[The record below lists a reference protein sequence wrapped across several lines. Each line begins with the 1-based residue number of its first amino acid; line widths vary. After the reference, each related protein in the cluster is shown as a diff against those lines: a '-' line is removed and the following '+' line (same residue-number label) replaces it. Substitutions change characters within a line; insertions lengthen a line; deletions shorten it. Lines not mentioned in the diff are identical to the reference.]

1 MSISPLFRWPNSVNH
16 FKPIVS
22 IDERLLGVEL
32 ITRFIASDGRSLHP
46 EFVISSWDLDRKRL
60 FLYEQC
66 GNIATMQTWFER
78 KNLFCTLNI
87 DQQMAFLIRHNYILR
102 QTFESMPFI
111 KLELS
116 EHFPGLDKGSK
127 SPLLKSLSQGVNGLW
142 LDDLG
147 AGNANVVSLME
158 GYFEVVKVDRCF
170 FNEQVQNPTFYP
182 LIASIQ
188 KHCDKIIIEG
198 IENREHM
205 GLLREVGIWGLQGYL
220 FKSVPFK
227 NVDSLL

>member
-1 MSISPLFRWPNSVNH
+1 DTTFIAD
-16 FKPIVS
+16 PIVS

-32 ITRFIASDGRSLHP
+32 LTRFIASDGRPLHP

-87 DQQMAFLIRHNYILR
+87 DQKMAFLIRHDYILR

-116 EHFPGLDKGSK
+116 EHFPGLDKGLK

-147 AGNANVVSLME
+147 AGNANVVSLIE
-158 GYFEVVKVDRCF
+158 GYFEVVKIDRIF
-170 FNEQVQNPTFYP
+170 FNEQVKKPTFNQ
-182 LIASIQ
+182 LIASIK
-188 KHCDKIIIEG
+188 KHCGKVIIEG
-198 IENREHM
+198 IENREHL
-205 GLLREVGIWGLQGYL
+205 GILREVGVWGLQGYL

-227 NVDSLL
+227 NVDLLL

>member
-1 MSISPLFRWPNSVNH
+1 MDTTFIAD
-16 FKPIVS
+16 PIVS

-32 ITRFIASDGRSLHP
+32 LTRFIASDGRPLHP

-87 DQQMAFLIRHNYILR
+87 DQKMAFLIRHDYILR

-116 EHFPGLDKGSK
+116 EHFPGLDKGLK

-147 AGNANVVSLME
+147 AGNANVVSLIE
-158 GYFEVVKVDRCF
+158 GYFEVVKIDRIF
-170 FNEQVQNPTFYP
+170 FNEQVKKPTFNQ
-182 LIASIQ
+182 LIASIK
-188 KHCDKIIIEG
+188 KHCGKVIIEG
-198 IENREHM
+198 IENREHL
-205 GLLREVGIWGLQGYL
+205 GILREGGDLGITGVS
-220 FKSVPFK
+220 F
-227 NVDSLL
+227 

>member
-1 MSISPLFRWPNSVNH
+1 MDTAFIAE
-16 FKPIVS
+16 PIVS

-32 ITRFIASDGRSLHP
+32 LTRFIASDGRPLHP

-87 DQQMAFLIRHNYILR
+87 DQKMAFLIRHDYILR

-116 EHFPGLDKGSK
+116 EHFPGLDKGLK

-147 AGNANVVSLME
+147 AGNANVVSLIE
-158 GYFEVVKVDRCF
+158 GYFEVVKIDRIF
-170 FNEQVQNPTFYP
+170 FNEQVKKPTFNQ
-182 LIASIQ
+182 LIASIK
-188 KHCDKIIIEG
+188 KHCGKVIIEG
-198 IENREHM
+198 IENREHL
-205 GLLREVGIWGLQGYL
+205 GILREVGVWGLQGYL

-227 NVDSLL
+227 NVDLLL

>member
-1 MSISPLFRWPNSVNH
+1 MDTTFIAE
-16 FKPIVS
+16 PIVS
-22 IDERLLGVEL
+22 IDEKLLGVEL
-32 ITRFIASDGRSLHP
+32 LTRFISPDGRPLHP
-46 EFVISSWDLDRKRL
+46 ESVISSWDLDRKRL

-66 GNIATMQTWFER
+66 GNIASMQKWFER

-87 DQQMAFLIRHNYILR
+87 DQQMAFLIRHDYILR

-116 EHFPGLDKGSK
+116 ENFPGLDKGLK

-147 AGNANVVSLME
+147 AGNSHVVSLIE
-158 GYFEVVKVDRCF
+158 GYFEVVKIDRIF
-170 FNEQVQNPTFYP
+170 FNEQVKKPTFYE
-182 LIASIQ
+182 LIVLI
-188 KHCDKIIIEG
+188 KKYCDKIVIEG
-198 IENREHM
+198 VEDRKSMEI
-205 GLLREVGIWGLQGYL
+205 LREVGIWGLQGYL

>member
-1 MSISPLFRWPNSVNH
+1 MDTTFIAE
-16 FKPIVS
+16 PIVS
-22 IDERLLGVEL
+22 IDEKLLGVEL
-32 ITRFIASDGRSLHP
+32 LTRFISPDGRPLHP

-66 GNIATMQTWFER
+66 GNIASMQKWFER

-87 DQQMAFLIRHNYILR
+87 DQQMAFLIRNDYILR

-116 EHFPGLDKGSK
+116 ENFPGLDKGLK

-147 AGNANVVSLME
+147 AGNSNVVSLIE
-158 GYFEVVKVDRCF
+158 GYFEVVKLDRIF
-170 FNEQVQNPTFYP
+170 FNEQVKKPTFYE
-182 LIASIQ
+182 LIVLI
-188 KHCDKIIIEG
+188 KKYCDKIVIEG
-198 IENREHM
+198 IEDRKSMEI
-205 GLLREVGIWGLQGYL
+205 LREVGIWGLQGYL
-220 FKSVPFK
+220 FKSIPFE
-227 NVDSLL
+227 NVDSLV

>member
-1 MSISPLFRWPNSVNH
+1 MYTTFIAE
-16 FKPIVS
+16 PIVS
-22 IDERLLGVEL
+22 IDEKLLGVEL
-32 ITRFIASDGRSLHP
+32 LTRFISPDGRPLHP

-66 GNIATMQTWFER
+66 GNIASMQKWFER

-87 DQQMAFLIRHNYILR
+87 DQQMAFLIRNDYILR

-116 EHFPGLDKGSK
+116 ENFLGLDKGLK
-127 SPLLKSLSQGVNGLW
+127 NPLLKALSQGVNGLW

-170 FNEQVQNPTFYP
+170 FNQQVQKPTFYP

-188 KHCDKIIIEG
+188 KHCGKVIIEG
-198 IENREHM
+198 IENREHL
-205 GLLREVGIWGLQGYL
+205 GILREVGIWGLQGYL
-220 FKSVPFK
+220 IKSVPFK

>member
-1 MSISPLFRWPNSVNH
+1 MDTTFIAD
-16 FKPIVS
+16 PIVS

-32 ITRFIASDGRSLHP
+32 LTRFIASDGRPLHP

-87 DQQMAFLIRHNYILR
+87 DQKMAFLIRHDYILR

-116 EHFPGLDKGSK
+116 EHFPGLDKGLK

-147 AGNANVVSLME
+147 AGNANVVGLIE
-158 GYFEVVKVDRCF
+158 GYFEVVKIDRIF
-170 FNEQVQNPTFYP
+170 FNEQVKKPTFNQ
-182 LIASIQ
+182 LIASIK
-188 KHCDKIIIEG
+188 KHCGKVIIEG
-198 IENREHM
+198 IENREHL
-205 GLLREVGIWGLQGYL
+205 GILREVGVWGLQGYL

-227 NVDSLL
+227 NVDLLL

>member
-1 MSISPLFRWPNSVNH
+1 MDTTFIAE
-16 FKPIVS
+16 PIVS
-22 IDERLLGVEL
+22 IDEKLLGVEL
-32 ITRFIASDGRSLHP
+32 LTRFISPDGRPLHP

-66 GNIATMQTWFER
+66 GNIASMQKWFER

-87 DQQMAFLIRHNYILR
+87 DQQMAFLIRHDYILR

-116 EHFPGLDKGSK
+116 ENFPGLDKGLK

-147 AGNANVVSLME
+147 AGNSHVVSLIE
-158 GYFEVVKVDRCF
+158 GYFEVVKIDRIF
-170 FNEQVQNPTFYP
+170 FNEQVKKPTFYE
-182 LIASIQ
+182 LIVLI
-188 KHCDKIIIEG
+188 KKYCDKIVIEG
-198 IENREHM
+198 IEDRKSMEI
-205 GLLREVGIWGLQGYL
+205 LREVGIWGLQGYL
-220 FKSVPFK
+220 FKSIPFE
-227 NVDSLL
+227 NVDSLV

>member
-1 MSISPLFRWPNSVNH
+1 MDTTFIAD
-16 FKPIVS
+16 PIVS

-32 ITRFIASDGRSLHP
+32 LTRFIASDGRPLHP

-87 DQQMAFLIRHNYILR
+87 DQKMAFLIRHDYILR

-116 EHFPGLDKGSK
+116 EHFPGLDKGLK

-147 AGNANVVSLME
+147 AGNANVVSLIE
-158 GYFEVVKVDRCF
+158 GYFEVVKIDRIF
-170 FNEQVQNPTFYP
+170 FNEQVKKPTFNQ
-182 LIASIQ
+182 LIALIK
-188 KHCDKIIIEG
+188 KHCGKVIIEG
-198 IENREHM
+198 IENREHL
-205 GLLREVGIWGLQGYL
+205 GILREVGVWGLQGYL

-227 NVDSLL
+227 NVD

>member
-1 MSISPLFRWPNSVNH
+1 MDTTFIAE
-16 FKPIVS
+16 PIVS
-22 IDERLLGVEL
+22 IDEKLLGVEL
-32 ITRFIASDGRSLHP
+32 LTRFISPDGRPLHP

-87 DQQMAFLIRHNYILR
+87 DQKMAFLIRHDYILR

-116 EHFPGLDKGSK
+116 EHFPGLDKGLK

-147 AGNANVVSLME
+147 AGNANVVSLIE
-158 GYFEVVKVDRCF
+158 GYFEVVKIDRIF
-170 FNEQVQNPTFYP
+170 FNEQVKKPTFNQ
-182 LIASIQ
+182 LIASIK
-188 KHCDKIIIEG
+188 KHCGKVIIEG
-198 IENREHM
+198 IENREHL
-205 GLLREVGIWGLQGYL
+205 GILREVGVWGLQGYL

-227 NVDSLL
+227 NVDLLL

>member
-1 MSISPLFRWPNSVNH
+1 MDTTFIAD
-16 FKPIVS
+16 PIVS

-32 ITRFIASDGRSLHP
+32 LTRFIASDGRPLHP

-87 DQQMAFLIRHNYILR
+87 DQKMAFLIRHDYILR

-116 EHFPGLDKGSK
+116 EHFPGLDKGLK

-147 AGNANVVSLME
+147 AGKANVVSLIE
-158 GYFEVVKVDRCF
+158 GYFEVVKIDRIF
-170 FNEQVQNPTFYP
+170 FNEQVKKPTFNQ
-182 LIASIQ
+182 LIASIK
-188 KHCDKIIIEG
+188 KHCGKVIIEG
-198 IENREHM
+198 IENREHL
-205 GLLREVGIWGLQGYL
+205 GILREVGVWGLQGYL

-227 NVDSLL
+227 NVDLLL

>member
-1 MSISPLFRWPNSVNH
+1 MDTTFIAD
-16 FKPIVS
+16 PIVS

-32 ITRFIASDGRSLHP
+32 LTRFIASDGRPLHP

-87 DQQMAFLIRHNYILR
+87 DQKMAFLIRHDYILR

-116 EHFPGLDKGSK
+116 EHFPGLDKGLK

-147 AGNANVVSLME
+147 AGNANVVSLIE
-158 GYFEVVKVDRCF
+158 GYFEVVKIDRIF
-170 FNEQVQNPTFYP
+170 FNEQVKKPTFNQ
-182 LIASIQ
+182 LIASIK
-188 KHCDKIIIEG
+188 KHCGKVIIEG
-198 IENREHM
+198 IEKDR
-205 GLLREVGIWGLQGYL
+205 
-220 FKSVPFK
+220 KSV
-227 NVDSLL
+227 V

>member
-1 MSISPLFRWPNSVNH
+1 MDTTFIAE
-16 FKPIVS
+16 PIVS
-22 IDERLLGVEL
+22 IDEKLLGVEL
-32 ITRFIASDGRSLHP
+32 LTRFISPDGRPLHP

-66 GNIATMQTWFER
+66 GNIASMQKWFER

-87 DQQMAFLIRHNYILR
+87 DQQMAFLIRNDYILR

-116 EHFPGLDKGSK
+116 ENFPGLDKGLK

-147 AGNANVVSLME
+147 AGNSNAVSLIE
-158 GYFEVVKVDRCF
+158 GYFEVVKIDRIF
-170 FNEQVQNPTFYP
+170 FNEQVKKPTFYE
-182 LIASIQ
+182 LIVLI
-188 KHCDKIIIEG
+188 KKYCDKIVIEG
-198 IENREHM
+198 IEDRKSMEI
-205 GLLREVGIWGLQGYL
+205 LREVGIWGLQGYL
-220 FKSVPFK
+220 FKSIPFE
-227 NVDSLL
+227 NVDSLV

>member
-1 MSISPLFRWPNSVNH
+1 MDTTFIAD
-16 FKPIVS
+16 PIVS

-32 ITRFIASDGRSLHP
+32 LTRFIASDGRPLHP

-87 DQQMAFLIRHNYILR
+87 DQKMAFLIRHDYILR

-116 EHFPGLDKGSK
+116 EHFPGLDKGLK
-127 SPLLKSLSQGVNGLW
+127 SPLLKSLRQGVNGLW

-147 AGNANVVSLME
+147 AGNANVVSLIE
-158 GYFEVVKVDRCF
+158 GYFEVVKIDRIF
-170 FNEQVQNPTFYP
+170 FNEQVKKPTFNQ
-182 LIASIQ
+182 LIASIK
-188 KHCDKIIIEG
+188 KHCGKVIIEG
-198 IENREHM
+198 IENREHL
-205 GLLREVGIWGLQGYL
+205 GILREVGVWGLQGYL

-227 NVDSLL
+227 NVDLLL

>member
-1 MSISPLFRWPNSVNH
+1 MDTTFIAD
-16 FKPIVS
+16 PIVS

-32 ITRFIASDGRSLHP
+32 LTRFIASDGRPLHP

-87 DQQMAFLIRHNYILR
+87 DQKMAFLIRHDYILR

-116 EHFPGLDKGSK
+116 ENFLGLDKGLK
-127 SPLLKSLSQGVNGLW
+127 NPLLKALSQGVNGLW

-170 FNEQVQNPTFYP
+170 FNQQVQKPTFYP

-188 KHCDKIIIEG
+188 KHCGKVIIEG
-198 IENREHM
+198 IENREHL
-205 GLLREVGIWGLQGYL
+205 GILREVGIWGLQGYL
-220 FKSVPFK
+220 IKSVPFK

>member
-1 MSISPLFRWPNSVNH
+1 MQTEFIAE
-16 FKPIVS
+16 PIMS
-22 IDERLLGVEL
+22 IDERLMGVEL
-32 ITRFIASDGRSLHP
+32 LTRFISSEGRSHHP
-46 EFVISSWDLDRKRL
+46 EYVISSWDLDRKRL

-66 GNIATMQTWFER
+66 GFIASKQKWFER
-78 KNLFCTLNI
+78 NNLFCTLNI
-87 DQQMAFLIRHNYILR
+87 DQQMAFLVRHDHTLIKA
-102 QTFESMPFI
+102 FESMPFV

-116 EHFPGLDKGSK
+116 EHFPGLDKGLK

-170 FNEQVQNPTFYP
+170 FNQQVQKPTFYP

-188 KHCDKIIIEG
+188 KHCDKVIIEG
-198 IENREHM
+198 IENREHL
-205 GLLREVGIWGLQGYL
+205 GILREVGVWGLQGYL
-220 FKSVPFK
+220 FESVPFK

>member
-1 MSISPLFRWPNSVNH
+1 MDTTFIAD
-16 FKPIVS
+16 PIVS

-32 ITRFIASDGRSLHP
+32 LTRFIASDGRPLHP
-46 EFVISSWDLDRKRL
+46 EFAISSWDLDRKRL

-87 DQQMAFLIRHNYILR
+87 DQKMAFLIRHDYILR

-116 EHFPGLDKGSK
+116 EHFPGLDKGLK

-147 AGNANVVSLME
+147 AGNANVVSLIE
-158 GYFEVVKVDRCF
+158 GYFEVVKIDRIF
-170 FNEQVQNPTFYP
+170 FNEQVKKPTFNQ
-182 LIASIQ
+182 LIASIK
-188 KHCDKIIIEG
+188 KHCGKVIIEG
-198 IENREHM
+198 IENREHL
-205 GLLREVGIWGLQGYL
+205 GILREVGVWGLQGYL

-227 NVDSLL
+227 NVDLLL

>member
-1 MSISPLFRWPNSVNH
+1 MDTAFIAE
-16 FKPIVS
+16 PIVS

-32 ITRFIASDGRSLHP
+32 LTRFIASDGRPLHP

-87 DQQMAFLIRHNYILR
+87 DQQMAFLIRHDYILR

-116 EHFPGLDKGSK
+116 EHFPGLDKGLK

-147 AGNANVVSLME
+147 AGNSNVVSLIE
-158 GYFEVVKVDRCF
+158 GYFEVVKIDRIF
-170 FNEQVQNPTFYP
+170 FNEQVKKPTFNQ
-182 LIASIQ
+182 LIASIK
-188 KHCDKIIIEG
+188 KHCGKVIIEG
-198 IENREHM
+198 IENREHL
-205 GLLREVGIWGLQGYL
+205 GILREVGVWGLQGYL

-227 NVDSLL
+227 NVDLLL

>member
-1 MSISPLFRWPNSVNH
+1 MYTTFIAE
-16 FKPIVS
+16 PIVS
-22 IDERLLGVEL
+22 IDEKLLGVEL
-32 ITRFIASDGRSLHP
+32 LTRFISPDGRPLHP

-66 GNIATMQTWFER
+66 GNIASMQKWFER

-87 DQQMAFLIRHNYILR
+87 DQQMAFLIRNDYILR

-116 EHFPGLDKGSK
+116 ENFPGLDKGLK

-147 AGNANVVSLME
+147 AGNSNVVSLIE
-158 GYFEVVKVDRCF
+158 GYFEVVKIDRIF
-170 FNEQVQNPTFYP
+170 FNEQVKKPTFYE
-182 LIASIQ
+182 LIVLI
-188 KHCDKIIIEG
+188 KKYCDKIVIEG
-198 IENREHM
+198 IEDRKSMEI
-205 GLLREVGIWGLQGYL
+205 LREVGIWELQGYL
-220 FKSVPFK
+220 FKSIPFE
-227 NVDSLL
+227 NVDSLV

>member
-1 MSISPLFRWPNSVNH
+1 MDTTFIAE
-16 FKPIVS
+16 PIVS
-22 IDERLLGVEL
+22 IDEKLLGVEL
-32 ITRFIASDGRSLHP
+32 LTRFISPDGRPLHP

-66 GNIATMQTWFER
+66 GNIASMQKWFER

-87 DQQMAFLIRHNYILR
+87 DQQMAFLIRNDYILR

-116 EHFPGLDKGSK
+116 ENFPGLDKGLK

-147 AGNANVVSLME
+147 AGNSNVVSLIE
-158 GYFEVVKVDRCF
+158 GYFEVVKIDRIF
-170 FNEQVQNPTFYP
+170 FNEQVKKPTFYE
-182 LIASIQ
+182 LIVLI
-188 KHCDKIIIEG
+188 KKYCDKIVIEG
-198 IENREHM
+198 IEDRKSMEI
-205 GLLREVGIWGLQGYL
+205 LREVGIWGLQGYI
-220 FKSVPFK
+220 FKSIPFE
-227 NVDSLL
+227 NVDSLV

>member
-1 MSISPLFRWPNSVNH
+1 MDTTFIAD
-16 FKPIVS
+16 PIVS

-32 ITRFIASDGRSLHP
+32 LTRFIASDGRPLHP

-87 DQQMAFLIRHNYILR
+87 DQKMAFLIRHDYILR

-116 EHFPGLDKGSK
+116 EHFLGLDKGLK

-147 AGNANVVSLME
+147 AGNANVVSLIE
-158 GYFEVVKVDRCF
+158 GYFEVVKIDRIF
-170 FNEQVQNPTFYP
+170 FNEQVKKPTFNQ
-182 LIASIQ
+182 LIASIK
-188 KHCDKIIIEG
+188 KHCGKVIIEG
-198 IENREHM
+198 IENREHL
-205 GLLREVGIWGLQGYL
+205 GILREVGVWGLQGYL

-227 NVDSLL
+227 NVDLLL

>member
-1 MSISPLFRWPNSVNH
+1 
-16 FKPIVS
+16 
-22 IDERLLGVEL
+22 
-32 ITRFIASDGRSLHP
+32 
-46 EFVISSWDLDRKRL
+46 
-60 FLYEQC
+60 
-66 GNIATMQTWFER
+66 

-87 DQQMAFLIRHNYILR
+87 DQQMAFLIRHDYILR

-116 EHFPGLDKGSK
+116 EHFPGLDKGLK

-147 AGNANVVSLME
+147 AGNANVVSLIE

-170 FNEQVQNPTFYP
+170 FNEQVQKPTFNQ
-182 LIASIQ
+182 LIASIK
-188 KHCDKIIIEG
+188 KHCDKIIIER
-198 IENREHM
+198 IENRDHM

>member
-1 MSISPLFRWPNSVNH
+1 MDTTFIAE
-16 FKPIVS
+16 PIVS
-22 IDERLLGVEL
+22 IDEKLLGVEL
-32 ITRFIASDGRSLHP
+32 LTRFISPDGRPLHP

-66 GNIATMQTWFER
+66 GNIASMQKWFER

-87 DQQMAFLIRHNYILR
+87 DQQMAFLIRHDYILR

-116 EHFPGLDKGSK
+116 ENFPGLDKGLN

-147 AGNANVVSLME
+147 AGNSNVVSLIE
-158 GYFEVVKVDRCF
+158 GYFEVVKIDRIF
-170 FNEQVQNPTFYP
+170 FNEQVKKPTFHQ
-182 LIASIQ
+182 LIASIK
-188 KHCDKIIIEG
+188 KHCDKIVIEG
-198 IENREHM
+198 IEDRKSMEI
-205 GLLREVGIWGLQGYL
+205 LREAGIWGVQGYL
-220 FKSVPFK
+220 FKSIPFA
-227 NVDSLL
+227 NVDSLV

>member
-1 MSISPLFRWPNSVNH
+1 MDTTFIAE
-16 FKPIVS
+16 PIVS
-22 IDERLLGVEL
+22 IDEKLLGVEL
-32 ITRFIASDGRSLHP
+32 LTRFISPDGRPLHP

-66 GNIATMQTWFER
+66 GNIASMQKWFER

-87 DQQMAFLIRHNYILR
+87 DQQMAFLIRHDYILR

-116 EHFPGLDKGSK
+116 ENFLGLDKGLK
-127 SPLLKSLSQGVNGLW
+127 NPLLKALSQGVNGLW

-170 FNEQVQNPTFYP
+170 FNQQVQKPTFYP

-188 KHCDKIIIEG
+188 KHCGKVIIEG
-198 IENREHM
+198 IENREHL
-205 GLLREVGIWGLQGYL
+205 GILREVGIWGLQGDL

>member
-1 MSISPLFRWPNSVNH
+1 MDTTFIAD
-16 FKPIVS
+16 PIVS

-32 ITRFIASDGRSLHP
+32 LTRFIASDGRPLHP

-87 DQQMAFLIRHNYILR
+87 DQKMAFLIRHDYILR

-116 EHFPGLDKGSK
+116 EHFPGLDKGLK

-147 AGNANVVSLME
+147 AGNANVVSLIE
-158 GYFEVVKVDRCF
+158 GYFEVVKIDRIF
-170 FNEQVQNPTFYP
+170 FNEQVKKPTFNQ
-182 LIASIQ
+182 LIALIK
-188 KHCDKIIIEG
+188 KHCGKVIIEG
-198 IENREHM
+198 IENREHL
-205 GLLREVGIWGLQGYL
+205 GILREVGVWGLQGYL

-227 NVDSLL
+227 NVDLLL

>member
-1 MSISPLFRWPNSVNH
+1 MQTQFIAEI
-16 FKPIVS
+16 IVS

-32 ITRFIASDGRSLHP
+32 LTRFITSDGRPLHP

-87 DQQMAFLIRHNYILR
+87 DQKMAFLIRHDYILR

-116 EHFPGLDKGSK
+116 EHFPGLDKGLK

-147 AGNANVVSLME
+147 AGNANVVSLIE
-158 GYFEVVKVDRCF
+158 GYFEVVKIDRIF
-170 FNEQVQNPTFYP
+170 FNE
-182 LIASIQ
+182 L
-188 KHCDKIIIEG
+188 
-198 IENREHM
+198 NRH
-205 GLLREVGIWGLQGYL
+205 G
-220 FKSVPFK
+220 
-227 NVDSLL
+227 

>member
-1 MSISPLFRWPNSVNH
+1 IAD
-16 FKPIVS
+16 PIVS

-32 ITRFIASDGRSLHP
+32 LIRFIASDGRPLHP

-87 DQQMAFLIRHNYILR
+87 DQKMAFLIRHDYILR

-116 EHFPGLDKGSK
+116 EHFPGLDKGLK

-147 AGNANVVSLME
+147 AGNANVVSLIE
-158 GYFEVVKVDRCF
+158 GYFEVVKIDRIF
-170 FNEQVQNPTFYP
+170 FNEQVKKPTFNQ
-182 LIASIQ
+182 LIASIK
-188 KHCDKIIIEG
+188 KHCGKVIIEG
-198 IENREHM
+198 IENREHL
-205 GLLREVGIWGLQGYL
+205 GILREVGVWGLQGYL

-227 NVDSLL
+227 NVDLLL

>member
-1 MSISPLFRWPNSVNH
+1 MDTTFIAE
-16 FKPIVS
+16 PIVS

-32 ITRFIASDGRSLHP
+32 LTRFIASDGRPLHP

-87 DQQMAFLIRHNYILR
+87 DQQMAFLIRHDYILR

-116 EHFPGLDKGSK
+116 ELFLGLDKGLK

-147 AGNANVVSLME
+147 SGNANVVSLME

-170 FNEQVQNPTFYP
+170 FNEQVQKPTFYM

-188 KHCDKIIIEG
+188 KHCGKVIIEG
-198 IENREHM
+198 IEDRERL
-205 GLLREVGIWGLQGYL
+205 GILREVGVWGLQGYL

-227 NVDSLL
+227 NVDLLL

>member
-1 MSISPLFRWPNSVNH
+1 MDTTFIAE
-16 FKPIVS
+16 PIVS
-22 IDERLLGVEL
+22 IDEKLLGVEL
-32 ITRFIASDGRSLHP
+32 LTRFISPDGRPLHP

-66 GNIATMQTWFER
+66 GNIASMQKWFER

-87 DQQMAFLIRHNYILR
+87 DQQMAFLIRHDYILR

-116 EHFPGLDKGSK
+116 ENFPGLDKGLK

-147 AGNANVVSLME
+147 AGNSNVVSLIE
-158 GYFEVVKVDRCF
+158 GYFEVVKIDRIF
-170 FNEQVQNPTFYP
+170 FNEQVKKPTFYE
-182 LIASIQ
+182 LIVLI
-188 KHCDKIIIEG
+188 KKYCDKIVIEG
-198 IENREHM
+198 IEDRKSMEI
-205 GLLREVGIWGLQGYL
+205 LREVGIWGLQGYL
-220 FKSVPFK
+220 FKSIPFE
-227 NVDSLL
+227 NVDSLV

>member
-1 MSISPLFRWPNSVNH
+1 MDTTFIAE
-16 FKPIVS
+16 PIVS
-22 IDERLLGVEL
+22 IDEKLLGVEL
-32 ITRFIASDGRSLHP
+32 LTRFISPDGRPLHP

-66 GNIATMQTWFER
+66 GNIASMQKWFER

-87 DQQMAFLIRHNYILR
+87 DQQMAFLIRNDYILR

-116 EHFPGLDKGSK
+116 ENFLGLDKGLK

-147 AGNANVVSLME
+147 AGNSNVVSLIE
-158 GYFEVVKVDRCF
+158 GYFEVVKIDRIF
-170 FNEQVQNPTFYP
+170 FNEQVKKPTFYE
-182 LIASIQ
+182 LIALI
-188 KHCDKIIIEG
+188 KKYCDKIVIEG
-198 IENREHM
+198 IEDRKSMEI
-205 GLLREVGIWGLQGYL
+205 LREVGIWGLQGYL
-220 FKSVPFK
+220 FKSIPFE
-227 NVDSLL
+227 NVDSLV

>member
-1 MSISPLFRWPNSVNH
+1 MDTTFIAD
-16 FKPIVS
+16 PIVS

-32 ITRFIASDGRSLHP
+32 LTRFIASDGRPLHP

-87 DQQMAFLIRHNYILR
+87 DQKMAFLIRHDYILR

-116 EHFPGLDKGSK
+116 EHFPGLDKGLK

-147 AGNANVVSLME
+147 AGNANVVSLIE
-158 GYFEVVKVDRCF
+158 GYFEVVKIDRIF
-170 FNEQVQNPTFYP
+170 FNEQVKKPTFNQ
-182 LIASIQ
+182 LIASIK
-188 KHCDKIIIEG
+188 KHCGKVIIEG
-198 IENREHM
+198 IENREHL
-205 GLLREVGIWGLQGYL
+205 GILREVGVLGLQGYL

-227 NVDSLL
+227 NVDLLL

>member
-1 MSISPLFRWPNSVNH
+1 MQTEFIAE
-16 FKPIVS
+16 PIMS
-22 IDERLLGVEL
+22 IDERLMGVEL
-32 ITRFIASDGRSLHP
+32 LTRFISSEGRSQHP
-46 EFVISSWDLDRKRL
+46 GYVISSWDLDRKRL

-66 GNIATMQTWFER
+66 GFIASKQKWFER
-78 KNLFCTLNI
+78 NNLFCTLNI
-87 DQQMAFLIRHNYILR
+87 DQQMAFLVRHDHTLIK
-102 QTFESMPFI
+102 TFESMPFV

-116 EHFPGLDKGSK
+116 EHFPGLDKGLK
-127 SPLLKSLSQGVNGLW
+127 SPLLKALSQGVNGLW

-170 FNEQVQNPTFYP
+170 FNQQVQKPTFYP

-188 KHCDKIIIEG
+188 KHCGKVIIEG
-198 IENREHM
+198 IENREHL
-205 GLLREVGIWGLQGYL
+205 GILREVGIWGLQGYL
-220 FKSVPFK
+220 IKSVPFK

>member
-1 MSISPLFRWPNSVNH
+1 MDTTFIAE
-16 FKPIVS
+16 PIVS
-22 IDERLLGVEL
+22 IDEKLLGVEL
-32 ITRFIASDGRSLHP
+32 LTRFISPDGRPLHP

-66 GNIATMQTWFER
+66 GNIASMQKWFER

-87 DQQMAFLIRHNYILR
+87 DQQMAFLIRNDYILR

-116 EHFPGLDKGSK
+116 ENFLGLDKGLK
-127 SPLLKSLSQGVNGLW
+127 NPLLKALSQGVNGLW

-170 FNEQVQNPTFYP
+170 FNQQVQKPTFYP

-188 KHCDKIIIEG
+188 KHCGKVIIEG
-198 IENREHM
+198 IENREHL
-205 GLLREVGIWGLQGYL
+205 GILREVGIWGLQGYL
-220 FKSVPFK
+220 IKSVPFK